1 MAEWNSPSTAPTKY
15 RARVISTRPVKAR
28 GDDHVTVFASECLQS
43 MARQVREGVVWLN
56 VEHLTFLPPVG
67 RWRDGEVIVCDDGEE
82 ELFFSGEGLP
92 HYWAEYD
99 EAARDEFLARL
110 PTKES
115 PALSVE
121 LSYDRRNFDR
131 VTAEQLES
139 DFDIP
144 THRRDR
150 WAALPPLEYI
160 LTIPV
165 AWGAAKFAGSFLDAL
180 GRAAG
185 EGVVE
190 KLRSWAKRSKKPD
203 RSMVFV
209 IELKISNQS
218 GMRGVV
224 IAPASDGTR
233 LLERAWENI
242 ELLATLAG
250 LQAEQDVLPQMVD
263 SVFFFDGERWR
274 LAWWT
279 DGERVI
285 KTVWFQK
292 NPPDTTGLLDD

>member
-1 MAEWNSPSTAPTKY
+1 MVNSPSPAATKY
-15 RARVISTRPVKAR
+15 RARVITTRPITAR
-28 GDDHVTVFASECLQS
+28 GDDHVTVFTSECLHS

-56 VEHLTFLPPVG
+56 VEHLSFLPPLG

-92 HYWAEYD
+92 HYWAEYV

-110 PTKES
+110 PTNES

-131 VTAEQLES
+131 ATAEQLES

-150 WAALPPLEYI
+150 WAELPPLEYI

-185 EGVVE
+185 EGVVA

-203 RSMVFV
+203 RSMVLV
-209 IELKISNQS
+209 IEFKISHQS
-218 GMRGVV
+218 SMRGVV
-224 IAPASDGTR
+224 IAPTSEGSC

-285 KTVWFQK
+285 KTVWFQE
-292 NPPDTTGLLDD
+292 NPPDTTGLHGD